1 MTDNWTH
8 SLDSIKRLGSI
19 LGTIIVGFFVQGT
32 AAPGPF
38 YKTVDVNYAL
48 SDTTDPAPQQQ
59 GLKSHP
65 ELMGSLKILASRTDH
80 PLPLYLL
87 NSTHQDIAWMDSPM
101 KCELFRDTLVITP
114 LLKKMEQDPSF
125 HFDIEDVLMIRE
137 YIQRHP
143 DRKGMIDRVLKNG
156 QLNVGGSFN
165 MVYEDMYGPEAL
177 VRQFYQGTRWMNKE
191 FQYSPT
197 TYWNVDVPA
206 RTLQMPQI
214 LAKAGIKMM
223 VISRM
228 EKGVFNW
235 EAPDGSKVLSFSPGH
250 YGDLYFAYPN
260 QSKQYKGLDYIA
272 KYTTGMDSNALM
284 KSTGSI
290 PVPLLWDMDMASPVA
305 VPIVKTWNSLPGK
318 LAEAG
323 MSGLHLPAME
333 YTTSS
338 TLYHALKDSKA
349 EFPTIRGER
358 PDMWL
363 YIHGPSHEYA
373 LHASRD
379 ADILLPDAEKF
390 SVINALLDKDFE
402 EYPVDRLTNAWE
414 AKIYPDHGWGGK
426 HGNITDNFFLQKFY
440 FARQEGHD
448 ILQDA
453 LQHIAGKIKFNASM
467 GRPLVAFNSLAWK
480 RDGPISK
487 KIRFAEGKA
496 SDVKVVDASG
506 RQIPTQVSQVEYY
519 PDHSIQSL
527 VVSFIATE
535 VPSLGYKTYYLEPV
549 KSTLTNQANG
559 KTASVNDRFE
569 SDYYRIQLGEGG
581 LKSIF
586 DKQLN
591 RELLNTGKFM
601 GGEIFTMHSKGNGA
615 GEFADIQKPDM
626 EGFDKTSL
634 HSTEWKVLEDGPV
647 TTKLQFKTPLKYAD
661 AQVTVVLYKHIK
673 RIDFDVDLLNWE
685 GVLYREFRM
694 AMPLQMQN
702 AQVAYQ
708 VPFGI
713 LKVGQ
718 DELHRPAGE
727 RYKTDCREV
736 HPRGI
741 ENWIGAGNGTE
752 RVTLSSDVAV
762 ADYIDPTDNPVDYT
776 ILQPI
781 LLASRRSCHGEGN
794 EYLQTGAHHFSFSF
808 FSGVDDMET
817 SAREGQAANQHLYAV
832 TDIVPQ
838 GRLILPESESFFS
851 VDDPD
856 IHITAVKKAADN
868 DAVVLRMF
876 NQTGSAAQTSVHS
889 YFSFHTVQQVD
900 IIEKNGKPI
909 QSQKNTVKVPMGKY
923 SIETIK
929 ADIE

>member
-1 MTDNWTH
+1 MTNH
-8 SLDSIKRLGSI
+8 FSRPLGSI
-19 LGTIIVGFFVQGT
+19 KNMGCVLGTILIGFFVPGA
-32 AAPGPF
+32 AAPYSARSSLAVTDAFP
-38 YKTVDVNYAL
+38 
-48 SDTTDPAPQQQ
+48 DTTNPAPQEN
-59 GLKSHP
+59 LRSYP
-65 ELMGSLKILASRTDH
+65 ELIEHLKGLSSRAAH
-80 PLPLYLL
+80 PHPLYLL

-114 LLKKMEQDPSF
+114 LLKRMEADPSF

-137 YIQRHP
+137 YVQRHP

-177 VRQFYQGTRWMNKE
+177 VREFYQGAKWMNKE

-214 LAKAGIKMM
+214 LAKSGIKMM
-223 VISRM
+223 VVSRM

-235 EAPDGSKVLSFSPGH
+235 AAPDGSKVLTFSPGH

-260 QSKQYKGLDYIA
+260 QSKQYQGLDYIA
-272 KYTTGMDSNALM
+272 KYASGIDSNALM
-284 KSTGSI
+284 TGTGSI

-305 VPIVKTWNSLPGK
+305 VPILTTWNDLPTELSK
-318 LAEAG
+318 AG
-323 MSGLHLPAME
+323 ISGIHLPPME
-333 YTTSS
+333 YATSAA
-338 TLYHALKDSKA
+338 LYNVLKEAKT

-358 PDMWL
+358 PDVWL

-390 SVINALLDKDFE
+390 SLINALLDKNFE
-402 EYPVDRLTNAWE
+402 EYPVDRLAGAWE

-426 HGNITDNFFLQKFY
+426 HGDITDNFFLQKFY
-440 FARQEGHD
+440 LARQESQD
-448 ILQDA
+448 ILRDA
-453 LQHIAGKIKFNASM
+453 LRNIAGKIKFKAAL
-467 GRPLVAFNSLAWK
+467 GRPLVAFNSVAWT
-480 RDGPISK
+480 RDGPIAK
-487 KIRFAEGKA
+487 KIRFTQGQAF
-496 SDVKVVDASG
+496 DVKMVDTSG
-506 RQIPTQVSQVEYY
+506 KTVPVQLSQITYY

-527 VVSFIATE
+527 VVSFVARDL
-535 VPSLGYKTYYLEPV
+535 PSLGYKTYYVQPV
-549 KSTLTNQANG
+549 KAALTQEAGG
-559 KTASVNDRFE
+559 KTVAVNDTFE

-634 HSTEWKVLEDGPV
+634 HPTQWKVIEDGPV
-647 TTKLQFKTPLKYAD
+647 SMKLQFRTPLKYAD
-661 AQVTVVLYKHIK
+661 AQLTVVLYKHIK

-718 DELHRPAGE
+718 DELHRAAGE

-762 ADYIDPTDNPVDYT
+762 ADYVDPTANPVDYT

-794 EYLQTGAHHFSFSF
+794 EYLQTGTHHYRFSF
-808 FSGVDDMET
+808 FSGTDDLEAA
-817 SAREGQAANQHLYAV
+817 AREGQGANQRVYAV
-832 TDIVPQ
+832 TDIIPEDRQ
-838 GRLILPESESFFS
+838 ILPESQSFFS
-851 VDDPD
+851 VDNPA
-856 IHITAVKKAADN
+856 IHITAMKKAADQ
-868 DAVVLRMF
+868 DAIVLRMF
-876 NQTGSAAQTSVHS
+876 NQTGASVQAAVHA
-889 YFSFHTVQQVD
+889 YFPLAAVQQVNL
-900 IIEKNGKPI
+900 IEQHGKPI
-909 QSQKNTVKVPMGKY
+909 PSQRHAVNIPVGKY
-923 SIETIK
+923 SIETIEAK
-929 ADIE
+929 VE